1 MKIHLPFACALLA
14 LAALGARQLSAA
26 DDASVAPEQVRAAVR
41 KALPPIEASSAEY
54 LRKVSCFG
62 CHHQA
67 ASIFTLSVARERG
80 FRIDEENFQAQVKRT
95 EGDLRSAL
103 VNYRA
108 GRGQGGGA
116 TRAGYALWT
125 LGLAG
130 WKPDETTQTVA
141 QFLIDRDA
149 AAGPWRSG
157 SQRPPS
163 EGSAF
168 TATAVSLLGLQPY
181 AGDALREKAAER
193 NTRILAWARQTAPA
207 DNEERVFRLWTLQLL
222 GEKELSAAVR
232 ELKEKQQADGGWSQL
247 DGQPTDAYA
256 TGSALVALHR
266 AGGLTTDDPA
276 YRRGL
281 AYLVRTQGADGTWRV
296 KTRSRPIQQYFESG
310 FPHGKDQFISM
321 AGTCWA
327 TAALAEACSAK

>member
-1 MKIHLPFACALLA
+1 MKIHPPVTCVLLT
-14 LAALGARQLSAA
+14 LAALGFHRLSTAA
-26 DDASVAPEQVRAAVR
+26 EGEAAPELVRAAVL

-54 LRKVSCFG
+54 MRKVSCFG

-67 ASIFTLSVARERG
+67 ASVFTLAVARERG
-80 FRIDEENFQAQVKRT
+80 FAINEENFQAQVKRT
-95 EGDLRSAL
+95 ESDLRSAL
-103 VNYRA
+103 VNYRE

-125 LGLAG
+125 LSIAG

-141 QFLIDRDA
+141 QFLINRDA
-149 AAGPWRSG
+149 TAGPWRSG

-168 TATAVSLLGLQPY
+168 TATGVALLGLQSY
-181 AGDALREKAAER
+181 TGEALREKAAER
-193 NTRILAWARQTAPA
+193 NTRIAAWAKQTVPA
-207 DNEERVFRLWTLQLL
+207 DNEERVFRLWALRAL
-222 GEKELSAAVR
+222 GEKELATAIQ
-232 ELKEKQQADGGWSQL
+232 ELKAKQQADGGWSQL

-256 TGSALVALHR
+256 TGSTLVALLR
-266 AGGLTTDDPA
+266 AGGLAVNDPV

-281 AYLVRTQGADGTWRV
+281 QYLLRTQEADGTWHV

-327 TAALAEACSAK
+327 TAALALASSPE